1 MSRSCG
7 FRAACGG
14 LIAPSRRKGATLLSR
29 EPARAPRNDS
39 PSTAY
44 ARIAV
49 RFRGLGHGRGD
60 SYALPGAGKS
70 YVLGRRQLRSGAFRG
85 DRPQGTPGAQS
96 ARTGRHP
103 ARGRHAREDGPLR
116 AQRRRPRL
124 VHDSP
129 RRVGVD
135 GPGRK
140 TRGRSRRRER
150 SRGAEDSR
158 RRLCA
163 LRLRRG
169 RGARG
174 RLVHR
179 GHGAR
184 RHGRARR
191 EAVRQDRV
199 LRRAREDARQIPSRK
214 KRLARHHPS
223 HRRDRQLV
231 RALPRRPRGP
241 PRRRRRA
248 RLPHR
253 TTLARPP
260 RLPRAGSVRRSTPQP
275 GNPRARGA
283 PHGRPP
289 LDRGRGLPSAGFHPA
304 HREGPSRPVSSWLH
318 GRGHGARAFSPH
330 RSPALRSAP
339 GDPRPGWLQGSG
351 SAHKGLT
358 NNRRTLDMQRNSIY
372 LLAAAVAVTSL
383 SLAGCATTTDVDKK
397 IADAQSKTDKK
408 IESVETQFEDMQ
420 EKQKVTEG
428 KVGEQG
434 KQIEQISQSA
444 KEALQRAQEAG
455 VLAKGKILFQQS
467 FAEDRVRFKVNSF
480 ELTKD
485 AKSAL
490 DEFAA
495 KIKGL
500 DKGVYLEIQG
510 HTDDT
515 GGADYNDQL
524 GQQRAEAV
532 RRYLARE
539 HKLPLGRISTISYGD
554 TQPVQANKTA
564 KGRTQNRRV
573 VIVVLE

>member
-1 MSRSCG
+1 M
-7 FRAACGG
+7 
-14 LIAPSRRKGATLLSR
+14 K
-29 EPARAPRNDS
+29 
-39 PSTAY
+39 
-44 ARIAV
+44 
-49 RFRGLGHGRGD
+49 
-60 SYALPGAGKS
+60 
-70 YVLGRRQLRSGAFRG
+70 
-85 DRPQGTPGAQS
+85 
-96 ARTGRHP
+96 
-103 ARGRHAREDGPLR
+103 
-116 AQRRRPRL
+116 
-124 VHDSP
+124 
-129 RRVGVD
+129 
-135 GPGRK
+135 
-140 TRGRSRRRER
+140 
-150 SRGAEDSR
+150 
-158 RRLCA
+158 
-163 LRLRRG
+163 
-169 RGARG
+169 
-174 RLVHR
+174 
-179 GHGAR
+179 
-184 RHGRARR
+184 
-191 EAVRQDRV
+191 
-199 LRRAREDARQIPSRK
+199 
-214 KRLARHHPS
+214 
-223 HRRDRQLV
+223 
-231 RALPRRPRGP
+231 
-241 PRRRRRA
+241 
-248 RLPHR
+248 
-253 TTLARPP
+253 
-260 RLPRAGSVRRSTPQP
+260 
-275 GNPRARGA
+275 
-283 PHGRPP
+283 
-289 LDRGRGLPSAGFHPA
+289 
-304 HREGPSRPVSSWLH
+304 
-318 GRGHGARAFSPH
+318 
-330 RSPALRSAP
+330 
-339 GDPRPGWLQGSG
+339 
-351 SAHKGLT
+351 
-358 NNRRTLDMQRNSIY
+358 RNSIY

-554 TQPVQANKTA
+554 TQPVQTNKTA

>member
-1 MSRSCG
+1 M
-7 FRAACGG
+7 
-14 LIAPSRRKGATLLSR
+14 K
-29 EPARAPRNDS
+29 
-39 PSTAY
+39 
-44 ARIAV
+44 
-49 RFRGLGHGRGD
+49 
-60 SYALPGAGKS
+60 
-70 YVLGRRQLRSGAFRG
+70 
-85 DRPQGTPGAQS
+85 
-96 ARTGRHP
+96 
-103 ARGRHAREDGPLR
+103 
-116 AQRRRPRL
+116 
-124 VHDSP
+124 
-129 RRVGVD
+129 
-135 GPGRK
+135 
-140 TRGRSRRRER
+140 
-150 SRGAEDSR
+150 
-158 RRLCA
+158 
-163 LRLRRG
+163 
-169 RGARG
+169 
-174 RLVHR
+174 
-179 GHGAR
+179 
-184 RHGRARR
+184 
-191 EAVRQDRV
+191 
-199 LRRAREDARQIPSRK
+199 
-214 KRLARHHPS
+214 
-223 HRRDRQLV
+223 
-231 RALPRRPRGP
+231 
-241 PRRRRRA
+241 
-248 RLPHR
+248 
-253 TTLARPP
+253 
-260 RLPRAGSVRRSTPQP
+260 
-275 GNPRARGA
+275 
-283 PHGRPP
+283 
-289 LDRGRGLPSAGFHPA
+289 
-304 HREGPSRPVSSWLH
+304 
-318 GRGHGARAFSPH
+318 
-330 RSPALRSAP
+330 
-339 GDPRPGWLQGSG
+339 
-351 SAHKGLT
+351 
-358 NNRRTLDMQRNSIY
+358 RNSIY

-397 IADAQSKTDKK
+397 IAEAQSKTDKK

-554 TQPVQANKTA
+554 TQPVQTNKTA

>member
-1 MSRSCG
+1 M
-7 FRAACGG
+7 
-14 LIAPSRRKGATLLSR
+14 K
-29 EPARAPRNDS
+29 
-39 PSTAY
+39 
-44 ARIAV
+44 
-49 RFRGLGHGRGD
+49 
-60 SYALPGAGKS
+60 
-70 YVLGRRQLRSGAFRG
+70 
-85 DRPQGTPGAQS
+85 
-96 ARTGRHP
+96 
-103 ARGRHAREDGPLR
+103 
-116 AQRRRPRL
+116 
-124 VHDSP
+124 
-129 RRVGVD
+129 
-135 GPGRK
+135 
-140 TRGRSRRRER
+140 
-150 SRGAEDSR
+150 
-158 RRLCA
+158 
-163 LRLRRG
+163 
-169 RGARG
+169 
-174 RLVHR
+174 
-179 GHGAR
+179 
-184 RHGRARR
+184 
-191 EAVRQDRV
+191 
-199 LRRAREDARQIPSRK
+199 
-214 KRLARHHPS
+214 
-223 HRRDRQLV
+223 
-231 RALPRRPRGP
+231 
-241 PRRRRRA
+241 
-248 RLPHR
+248 
-253 TTLARPP
+253 
-260 RLPRAGSVRRSTPQP
+260 
-275 GNPRARGA
+275 
-283 PHGRPP
+283 
-289 LDRGRGLPSAGFHPA
+289 
-304 HREGPSRPVSSWLH
+304 
-318 GRGHGARAFSPH
+318 
-330 RSPALRSAP
+330 
-339 GDPRPGWLQGSG
+339 
-351 SAHKGLT
+351 
-358 NNRRTLDMQRNSIY
+358 RNSLY

-397 IADAQSKTDKK
+397 IAEAQSKTDKK
-408 IESVETQFEDMQ
+408 IESVETQFEDIQ

-554 TQPVQANKTA
+554 TQPVQTNKTA

>member
-1 MSRSCG
+1 M
-7 FRAACGG
+7 
-14 LIAPSRRKGATLLSR
+14 K
-29 EPARAPRNDS
+29 
-39 PSTAY
+39 
-44 ARIAV
+44 
-49 RFRGLGHGRGD
+49 
-60 SYALPGAGKS
+60 
-70 YVLGRRQLRSGAFRG
+70 
-85 DRPQGTPGAQS
+85 
-96 ARTGRHP
+96 
-103 ARGRHAREDGPLR
+103 
-116 AQRRRPRL
+116 
-124 VHDSP
+124 
-129 RRVGVD
+129 
-135 GPGRK
+135 
-140 TRGRSRRRER
+140 
-150 SRGAEDSR
+150 
-158 RRLCA
+158 
-163 LRLRRG
+163 
-169 RGARG
+169 
-174 RLVHR
+174 
-179 GHGAR
+179 
-184 RHGRARR
+184 
-191 EAVRQDRV
+191 
-199 LRRAREDARQIPSRK
+199 
-214 KRLARHHPS
+214 
-223 HRRDRQLV
+223 
-231 RALPRRPRGP
+231 
-241 PRRRRRA
+241 
-248 RLPHR
+248 
-253 TTLARPP
+253 
-260 RLPRAGSVRRSTPQP
+260 
-275 GNPRARGA
+275 
-283 PHGRPP
+283 
-289 LDRGRGLPSAGFHPA
+289 
-304 HREGPSRPVSSWLH
+304 
-318 GRGHGARAFSPH
+318 
-330 RSPALRSAP
+330 
-339 GDPRPGWLQGSG
+339 
-351 SAHKGLT
+351 
-358 NNRRTLDMQRNSIY
+358 RNSIY

-397 IADAQSKTDKK
+397 IAEAQSKTDKK

-455 VLAKGKILFQQS
+455 VLAKGKIVFQQS

-485 AKSAL
+485 AKVAL